1 LSRGFSRNKVH
12 IRYQSKRTSRRG
24 VWPTTLI
31 KWTADANRSL
41 ESVFHPGESARQV
54 RSETSDA
61 LDQPEGG
68 DAADTVGW
76 HLPEPNWPFSA

>member
-1 LSRGFSRNKVH
+1 MKTPAQSIGQLSEAGAEL
-12 IRYQSKRTSRRG
+12 
-24 VWPTTLI
+24 TTLI

-41 ESVFHPGESARQV
+41 KSVFHLGDSARLA
-54 RSETSDA
+54 RSETDDA

-76 HLPEPNWPFSA
+76 HLPEPSWTFSAEPLQ